1 MQVIIDKFGRMVL
14 PKTIRDD
21 LGLEPGSALEVEERQ
36 EEIILK
42 PIHPEQAI
50 REKESLLVF
59 SGKPTAALE
68 EAVDRQRRERLDE
81 FHPGSRS

>member
-36 EEIILK
+36 EEIVLK
-42 PIHPEQAI
+42 PVRPEQAI
-50 REKESLLVF
+50 REKEGLLVF
-59 SGKPTAALE
+59 SGKPLAALE
-68 EAVDRQRRERLDE
+68 GAVDRHRRERLDE